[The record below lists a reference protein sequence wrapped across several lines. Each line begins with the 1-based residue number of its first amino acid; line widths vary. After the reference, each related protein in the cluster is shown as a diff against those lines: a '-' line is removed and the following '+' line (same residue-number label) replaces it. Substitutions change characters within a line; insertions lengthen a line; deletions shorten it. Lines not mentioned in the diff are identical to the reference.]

1 MTKQELIQIMTI
13 LGSNYHSIGKQL
25 EDPDKKRIVFQTWY
39 ECLGDLEFKLVMAA
53 VKKSIISSSYPPTIH
68 DIRTSAL
75 ELITPQD
82 NKKTPIEYWNEAFKM
97 ITNGTYMTQED
108 FDKHS
113 TVVKKFFGN
122 NVAQVKEL
130 AMTDIT
136 TISTVTK
143 GQFLKQIEVLQ
154 AREKET
160 NLLPDSIKQVMLG
173 ITNNKLLEDK

>member
-1 MTKQELIQIMTI
+1 MKKTELVQIMTI
-13 LGSNYHSIGKQL
+13 LGSNYQSIGRQL
-25 EDPDKKRIVFQTWY
+25 EDEDKRKIVLRTWF
-39 ECLGDLEFKLVMAA
+39 ECLEDLDFNLVLAA
-53 VKKSIISSSYPPTIH
+53 VKKNIISSSYPPTIH

-97 ITNGTYMTQED
+97 ITKGTYMTQEE

-113 TVVKKFFGN
+113 EVVKKFFGN

-154 AREKET
+154 QREKEN

-173 ITNNKLLEDK
+173 ITNNKLLEE